1 MKALTTREK
10 LTKAIRTVDTSR
22 AESMERRPI
31 LMRTM
36 IAMAFACLAWA
47 SATAQADNSN
57 LRDLPGWM
65 YTELTGQPAPKA
77 AKSSAKPLHT
87 NAFIGTW
94 TLRDKQ
100 GRRIHYW
107 GDQHRMVFREMRDS
121 TSTTRITVV
130 DLAANVKLKVSPS
143 PGITHIT
150 IDDLKLAQVGY
161 FYKLFNDTVIATRRT
176 EQVMGQTCN
185 VLKGGNSNKDTATYY
200 RTTVHP
206 KLFADLKAWS
216 VYLCREGNLEFL
228 SAFSDKKVG
237 SSLRVT
243 WRDVGYTNTDGDWWF
258 ERITPGKQ
266 PMPALPWRPNRIT
279 EERFLY
285 TNNARLGRLPDWM
298 RERINRLPPIPE
310 LVQSTPPVVDRGFPD
325 NRFVGTFTLQSM
337 SRYVDQHKDTIEQFS
352 NYSYWA
358 DERRAV
364 ITADVPHEKGI
375 TLYMVDLDHDVAV
388 AAYNEGHSHVV
399 PRLYIGTLAE
409 VGVAEVMGGIEVS
422 LAPTENFRDIAGKK
436 CQLYRTMEFNHGALW
451 IPDHDVP
458 NPVLDMARWME
469 PRYIN
474 AKHEKRFQEVFMFG
488 LKDHPM
494 PFAIMGTYLTSFKP
508 GKVPPPTMDLS
519 NYRVLDERFRDF
531 EKERREQEREL
542 QQQQRVITIDDWDDV
557 AVPVEEAPPPQRMAE
572 RVPAVVEV
580 PINASELYQEVPPGS
595 PSELTPFLQSVVD
608 RSANRFI
615 GTATME
621 FSRNYHDNKE
631 TWTVSYAATA
641 DRAILISHSS
651 AGLPSVRTV
660 AYLIDRKAGTL
671 ERFTLLPDSTVKRD
685 PLTLPRSYAYPAV
698 PVLPDQITKRSVQV
712 LERNCIVHEHR
723 STAFRRIS
731 FVDPKT
737 ASIYMDLFSA
747 LKGWDPVNDIIQGQS
762 FSIASDEM
770 PLKVD
775 YFYGDFGHSTMQ
787 VLKLAPGAVDPKI
800 FSVTK
805 DSWK

>member
-1 MKALTTREK
+1 MALMNTRSLWAVLLACCAWSTAAAQE
-10 LTKAIRTVDTSR
+10 
-22 AESMERRPI
+22 
-31 LMRTM
+31 MR
-36 IAMAFACLAWA
+36 
-47 SATAQADNSN
+47 SD
-57 LRDLPGWM
+57 LRDPAGAGQSLPGWI
-65 YTELTGQPAPKA
+65 YTELTGEAAPKA
-77 AKSSAKPLHT
+77 AKSTTKALHT

-94 TLRDKQ
+94 TIRDRYGK
-100 GRRIHYW
+100 RIHYW
-107 GDQHRMVFREMRDS
+107 GDQHRMIFREMRDS
-121 TSTTRITVV
+121 LTTTRITVV
-130 DLAANVKLKVSPS
+130 DLQANVKLKLSPS
-143 PGITHIT
+143 PSITHIT
-150 IDDLKLAQVGY
+150 LDDLKLAQVGY
-161 FYKLFNDTVIATRRT
+161 FYKLFNDTVIATGRT
-176 EQVMGQTCN
+176 EQVMGQSCE
-185 VLKGGNSNKDTATYY
+185 LFKGGNSNKDTATYY
-200 RTTVHP
+200 RTNIHP
-206 KLFADLKAWS
+206 KLFADLKVWAVW
-216 VYLCREGNLEFL
+216 LCREGNLEIL
-228 SAFSDKKVG
+228 SAFSDKEAG

-243 WRDVGYTNTDGDWWF
+243 WKDVGYSNTDGDWWF

-266 PMPALPWRPNRIT
+266 PMPVLPWRPNRIT

-310 LVQSTPPVVDRGFPD
+310 LVQSTPPVVDRNFPD

-422 LAPTENFRDIAGKK
+422 LTPTEHFRDIAGKK

-451 IPDHDVP
+451 IPDQDVP

-474 AKHEKRFQEVFMFG
+474 AKHKKRFQEVLMFG

-508 GKVPPPTMDLS
+508 GKFPPPAMDLS
-519 NYRVLDERFRDF
+519 NYRVYDERLRD
-531 EKERREQEREL
+531 REAEREV
-542 QQQQRVITIDDWDDV
+542 QRVEVREIPMADMMNDPV
-557 AVPVEEAPPPQRMAE
+557 AVPEFDAPKPVMERLPEVVKVQEVEMDIDTDLEAPP
-572 RVPAVVEV
+572 
-580 PINASELYQEVPPGS
+580 NT
-595 PSELTPFLQSVVD
+595 PSALTPYLQSVVD
-608 RSANRFI
+608 RSTNRFI

-621 FSRNYHDNKE
+621 FSRIYQDNKE
-631 TWTVSYAATA
+631 TLTVSYAATA
-641 DRAILISHSS
+641 DRAVLISRSS
-651 AGLPSVRTV
+651 AVLPSVRTV

-671 ERFTLLPDSTVKRD
+671 ERYALRPDSTVHTQ
-685 PLTLPRSYAYPAV
+685 LQTLSPTYQYPAV
-698 PVLPDQITKRSVQV
+698 PVLADSATTRTVRMLGRK
-712 LERNCIVHEHR
+712 CIVHEHR
-723 STAFRRIS
+723 SAATRTS
-731 FVDPKT
+731 FVDPQT
-737 ASIYMDLFSA
+737 ASIYMDLFGA
-747 LKGWDPVNDIIQGQS
+747 LKGWDPVNEIIQGHT
-762 FSIASDEM
+762 FAIASDEM

-787 VLKLAPGAVDPKI
+787 VLKLSPGSVDPKNFTI
-800 FSVTK
+800 TK
-805 DSWK
+805 NSWK